1 MDAMTDDNGTI
12 GWRSEAHRLSLGAN
26 RTGNGERVVSNYN
39 SLTQLAAEMRSRAA
53 AVSVPMLQAV
63 SF

>member
-1 MDAMTDDNGTI
+1 MAAMTDDSGTI

-26 RTGNGERVVSNYN
+26 RTGNGERVAGNDN
-39 SLTQLAAEMRSRAA
+39 SLTLATETRSRVA